1 MAEHIKDIEETSK
14 DQIEP
19 QEEQTPVYEVNA
31 QKMRKNLKVAIVAL
45 IVLVCAMAGCF
56 YFLTVNSDN
65 VSTQQ
70 AQTSNADVTNI
81 SSKTNLGEENQK
93 STSVPALTSLIGT
106 NIDSAASA
114 IGHGA
119 EVSSDEARNDE
130 ASNIKRVVRYT
141 LTSDGGDSKSG
152 IPTVTANVGEDS
164 NIISLD
170 YSAATKALGYGTVS
184 FRDALNNEHV
194 VENTLKEAGVSVDV
208 GVATLGDD
216 VPASD
221 YTTYASDGIKTT
233 REERSFSG
241 EDNGIQWSARLVYDY
256 SIGNATDN
264 LSDTVR
270 TISISISR

>member
-81 SSKTNLGEENQK
+81 SSKTNSGEENQK

-194 VENTLKEAGVSVDV
+194 VENTLKEAGVSVAE

-241 EDNGIQWSARLVYDY
+241 EDNGIKWSARLVYDY